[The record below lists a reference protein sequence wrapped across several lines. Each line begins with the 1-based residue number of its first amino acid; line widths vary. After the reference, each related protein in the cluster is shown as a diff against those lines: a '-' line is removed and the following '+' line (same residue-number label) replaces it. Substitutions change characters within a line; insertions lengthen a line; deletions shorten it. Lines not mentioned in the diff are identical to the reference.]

1 MVKLRYCQFFRPF
14 GRCGEGHEARIEGT
28 SMDSDALGGTRIY
41 LDHAATTPVD
51 PAVVEAML
59 PHWTLGW
66 GNPSSLYGAGRAART
81 ALDGARGTVA
91 RTLNCAPGEIIF
103 TSGGTE
109 GDNLAL
115 KGPLGAARAAGRG
128 AHLIT
133 SAIEH
138 HAVLDAADRLE
149 REGVVVTRLAV
160 DGEGFVDP
168 AAVEAAIRPDT
179 GLISIMYAN
188 NEIGTVEPLA
198 QIGAIARARGVPF
211 HTDAV
216 QAAGSLPL
224 DVDALGV
231 DLLTIAAHKFYGPKG
246 VGALYVRAGTPM
258 LWQQQGGPQ
267 EGDRRG
273 GTEAV
278 PQIVGLAEALSRAE
292 AERPARE
299 AHCRALRDRLTDGLL
314 TIPGA
319 RLNGPAPCGPRGA
332 MRLANNVNVAFP
344 GVEGES
350 LIIALDLAGV
360 AASSGSACTT
370 GATEPS
376 HVLRAIG
383 VPEELIAGSLRL
395 TVGRDNT
402 PEQIEEVL
410 ALLPTIVGRLRD
422 A

>member
-1 MVKLRYCQFFRPF
+1 MTP
-14 GRCGEGHEARIEGT
+14 GE
-28 SMDSDALGGTRIY
+28 RIY

-51 PAVVEAML
+51 PEVVAAML
-59 PHWTLGW
+59 PHWSEGW
-66 GNPSSLYGAGRAART
+66 GNPSSLYEEGRRARAALDEARAAVAA
-81 ALDGARGTVA
+81 ALR
-91 RTLNCAPGEIIF
+91 CAPGEVVF
-103 TSGGTE
+103 TSGGSE

-115 KGPLGAARAAGRG
+115 KGVVEAARLAGRG
-128 AHLIT
+128 THLIT
-133 SAIEH
+133 TQIEH
-138 HAVLDAADRLE
+138 HAVLHAADYLARFGAE
-149 REGVVVTRLAV
+149 VTCLPV

-179 GLISIMYAN
+179 CLISVMYAN
-188 NEIGTVEPLA
+188 NEVGTIQPLA
-198 QIGAIARARGVPF
+198 AIGAVARARGIPF

-231 DLLTIAAHKFYGPKG
+231 DLLTLAGHKFYGPKG

-258 LWQQQGGPQ
+258 LYQQQGGPQ

-273 GTEAV
+273 GTENVALA
-278 PQIVGLAEALSRAE
+278 VGLATALTRAE
-292 AERPARE
+292 ERRDADN
-299 AHCRALRDRLTDGLL
+299 AHCRALRDRLIAGIRAA
-314 TIPGA
+314 IPDT
-319 RLNGPAPCGPRGA
+319 RLNGPPPGDER
-332 MRLANNVNVAFP
+332 RLPNNVNVAFP
-344 GVEGES
+344 GVDGES

-383 VPEELIAGSLRL
+383 VPEEAIAGSLRL

-402 PEQIEEVL
+402 PEQIERVL
-410 ALLPTIVGRLRD
+410 ALLPEVVGQLRGGWS
-422 A
+422 